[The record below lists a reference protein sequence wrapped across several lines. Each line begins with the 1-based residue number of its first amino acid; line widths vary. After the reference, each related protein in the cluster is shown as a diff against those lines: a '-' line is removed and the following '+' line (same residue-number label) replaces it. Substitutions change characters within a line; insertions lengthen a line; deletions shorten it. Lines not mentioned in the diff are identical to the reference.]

1 MENNINDIDKLFKDS
16 LGDHQSPYVN
26 GAWEN
31 MEAMLNAGDSGFM
44 LKNNIKRYI
53 LASVAGTII
62 LAGSVVA
69 YISGY
74 DAGHTTAQNNTS
86 VIEMPVATA
95 PQTQSNSEANTPNT
109 DITTDNSAD
118 ANATTNNTGAA
129 NTPSS
134 IIKKGAT
141 TTPATNNGGSTTNND
156 ATPTAI
162 EQNAPT
168 TVVLATEENQS
179 ETASPSEAITSTTN
193 DNTEVIE
200 KSTLSS
206 LLLNG
211 KLPLFSTSNGAQNFD
226 ESLHAQHYFVD
237 SVLTNEKRLDQIKSF
252 YSWQIGIQAGG
263 NFNRVISNTSSNT
276 QLGSGFMAG
285 LYVGKNL
292 NRRWGLS
299 AEFNYLR
306 SNNNNISRNVTQTTY
321 FFERTTTNYFL
332 VTKSLD
338 YLQVPVS
345 ISYDLTKANKH
356 RVSFGIVGMY
366 MINARTEVAE
376 QKQNHV
382 EKYTTTTTK
391 KGVYEDLNTFNYGL
405 HLGYEY
411 NLPGTYSL
419 GVRYNQ
425 MFNNV
430 TKSSYF
436 GDGKSQLPAHLQL
449 FVKLNLTK

>member
-16 LGDHQSPYVN
+16 LGDHQSPYVK

-31 MEAMLNAGDSGFM
+31 MEAMLDAGDSGFM
-44 LKNNIKRYI
+44 VKNVQRYI
-53 LASVAGTII
+53 LASIAGAII

-74 DAGHTTAQNNTS
+74 DAGQTTVQTNTPT
-86 VIEMPVATA
+86 IESPVATA
-95 PQTQSNSEANTPNT
+95 PQAQNNSETTAQNDVAT
-109 DITTDNSAD
+109 TTDNATD
-118 ANATTNNTGAA
+118 VNATTNNTASTPKASSPINRNSTAA
-129 NTPSS
+129 SSTTTDNGGNTTNTNDAQA
-134 IIKKGAT
+134 IT
-141 TTPATNNGGSTTNND
+141 EQNTPATNL
-156 ATPTAI
+156 
-162 EQNAPT
+162 
-168 TVVLATEENQS
+168 LATEEDQT
-179 ETASPSEAITSTTN
+179 EITTDAIDT
-193 DNTEVIE
+193 DNTKAIE
-200 KSTLSS
+200 KSTFNLA
-206 LLLNG
+206 LVNG
-211 KLPLFSTSNGAQNFD
+211 KLPLFNTSNGAENFD
-226 ESLHAQHYFVD
+226 ESIVAQHGHVD
-237 SVLTNEKRLDQIKSF
+237 STLNAERRLDNIQQF
-252 YSWQIGIQAGG
+252 YSWQVGIQAGG

-276 QLGSGFMAG
+276 QVGSGFMAG

-299 AEFNYLR
+299 AELNYLR

-345 ISYDLTKANKH
+345 ISYDLNKANKH
-356 RVSFGIVGMY
+356 RVSFGIVGVY

-376 QKQNHV
+376 HKQNHV
-382 EKYTTTTTK
+382 ERNTTTTTK

-411 NLPGTYSL
+411 NLPGMYSL
-419 GVRYNQ
+419 GIRYNQ

-436 GDGKSQLPAHLQL
+436 GDGKSHLPAHLQL